1 MKDQHEICRC
11 WNKVVILVFC
21 LISCTL
27 PVFLASLELEA
38 QPCRC
43 CQIIFQSVYNNYNY
57 FFYFEMTWVPY
68 YICSTYWER
77 GGVGTLFSSFFP
89 PNTFSGNNLCLT
101 IPVVPGSGIEC
112 CELKFFFLSN
122 TQNPHETLAHCMFYS
137 YFVATRLFPTR
148 FRGLRWFTWYLWGI
162 SFP

>member
-1 MKDQHEICRC
+1 MNNEHETCR
-11 WNKVVILVFC
+11 IFARIFC
-21 LISCTL
+21 DNIGGL
-27 PVFLASLELEA
+27 PYWYFEMET

-43 CQIIFQSVYNNYNY
+43 QKHIRKILQSTNNHFLFGNNLG
-57 FFYFEMTWVPY
+57 TLIH
-68 YICSTYWER
+68 ICSTYWER
-77 GGVGTLFSSFFP
+77 GGTLFSSFFS

-112 CELKFFFLSN
+112 CELKFFFSN

-162 SFP
+162 SFH